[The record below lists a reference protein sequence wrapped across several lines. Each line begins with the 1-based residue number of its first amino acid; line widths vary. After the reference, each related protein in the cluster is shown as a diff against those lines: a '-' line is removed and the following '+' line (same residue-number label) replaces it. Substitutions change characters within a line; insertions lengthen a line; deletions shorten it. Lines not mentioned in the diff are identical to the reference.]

1 MEAKK
6 NIKTVKLILTAE
18 GLRKFKTIPTFKNS
32 LHPNQINNLHVG
44 TNELNVNHYTSSKLK
59 QIAGYDSDN
68 IQIKEQLNKENTM
81 KLQELKKLIKE
92 CYNNILQEDN
102 EQDYTGPEYYDDESD
117 YLGTDQVDSVNDI
130 EQRIWKFGGKASEEW
145 NNYIDNV
152 FGLYHVDTWEGLEK
166 ENSGE
171 VGDAETFGTKI
182 IKKYNITES
191 NKMKKSELIKLIKEC
206 HGEILKE
213 FAPEP
218 NAHDEDEYTS
228 DIDDKKF
235 KTNKALDKAK
245 EKLDKVNKA
254 IADKFADYKSRKCT
268 PEAYIAFFKE
278 KSKLRKELETEL
290 HDLI

>member
-44 TNELNVNHYTSSKLK
+44 TNELNVNHYTSGKLK

-68 IQIKEQLNKENTM
+68 MQIKEQLNKENIM
-81 KLQELKKLIKE
+81 KLQELKQLIKE
-92 CYNNILQEDN
+92 CYNDILQEN
-102 EQDYTGPEYYDDESD
+102 GIDYTQIADVIYK
-117 YLGTDQVDSVNDI
+117 NI
-130 EQRIWKFGGKASEEW
+130 K
-145 NNYIDNV
+145 
-152 FGLYHVDTWEGLEK
+152 H
-166 ENSGE
+166 
-171 VGDAETFGTKI
+171 FGTEWENHAKAEC
-182 IKKYNITES
+182 KSWNLTKDETKNIMDILRSEDYFDTGEIEFES
-191 NKMKKSELIKLIKEC
+191 RNIHENAKSYMNKTELIKLIKEC

-254 IADKFADYKSRKCT
+254 ITDKFADYKANKCT